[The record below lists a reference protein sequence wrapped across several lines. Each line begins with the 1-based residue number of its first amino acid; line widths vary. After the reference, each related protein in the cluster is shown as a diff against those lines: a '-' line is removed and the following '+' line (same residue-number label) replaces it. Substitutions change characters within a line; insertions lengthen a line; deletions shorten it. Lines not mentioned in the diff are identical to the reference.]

1 MVLPLDILIIGA
13 GAVGLA
19 SALELT
25 QRGARVTLLDRGRS
39 GSESTWAGGGILSP
53 LLPWNYSAAVNALSE
68 YSRQIF
74 PDWCARQETLA
85 GLEAEYQVSGMLVL
99 PPFAETDAFAWCRRH
114 GWRCELRDSA
124 VLLPAIEARQALWL
138 PDVAQARNPRL
149 AQVLR
154 AAALAVGVNIVEM
167 AAVTRLMVA
176 GRRISGVK
184 TTQGD
189 FAAAAVVVA
198 AGAWSGG
205 LPGIDALSERV
216 FPVRGQMLLFKLP
229 PESLS
234 ESLPTIVLQNGHYL
248 IPRRD
253 GHVLAGST
261 LETAGFDKSTTD
273 AARLELLAF
282 AGGILPTLTEQCLQ
296 QHWSGLRPGSPDN
309 IPLIS
314 PHPDYANLY
323 FNSGH
328 FRYGVTMAPASAQVL
343 ADLIEGKSPT
353 ISAAPYAFST
363 HFAATGEINMPQVAA
378 N

>member
-1 MVLPLDILIIGA
+1 MLPPDFLIIGA

-25 QRGARVTLLDRGRS
+25 RRGARVTLLERGRS
-39 GSESTWAGGGILSP
+39 GAESTWAGGGILSP
-53 LLPWNYSAAVNALSE
+53 LLPWNYSPAVNALSE
-68 YSRQIF
+68 YSRHIY
-74 PDWCARQETLA
+74 PDWCARQERLA
-85 GLEAEYQVSGMLVL
+85 GIEAEYQVSGMLVL
-99 PPFAETDAFAWCRRH
+99 PPFAEADAFAWCQRH

-124 VLLPAIEARQALWL
+124 AFLPAIEARTALWL

-154 AAALAVGVNIVEM
+154 AAALAAGVNIVEM
-167 AAVTRLMVA
+167 AAVTQLLLSG
-176 GRRISGVK
+176 GRIRGVR

-189 FAAAAVVVA
+189 FSAAAVVVA

-229 PESLS
+229 PESLP
-234 ESLPTIVLQNGHYL
+234 ESLPTIVLHNGQYL

-261 LETAGFDKSTTD
+261 LEAAGFDKSTTD

-282 AGGILPTLTEQCLQ
+282 AGDILPTLTERLLQ
-296 QHWSGLRPGSPDN
+296 RQWSGLRPGSPDN

-314 PHPDYANLY
+314 PHPDYSNLY

-328 FRYGVTMAPASAQVL
+328 FRYGVTMAPGSALLL
-343 ADLIEGKSPT
+343 ADLIEGKSPA
-353 ISAAPYAFST
+353 ISATPYAFPGRLK
-363 HFAATGEINMPQVAA
+363 HVVF
-378 N
+378 

>member
-1 MVLPLDILIIGA
+1 MPPDILIIGA

-25 QRGARVTLLDRGRS
+25 QRGARVTLLDRSLS
-39 GSESTWAGGGILSP
+39 GTESTWAGGGILSP

-68 YSRQIF
+68 YSRQLF
-74 PDWCARQETLA
+74 PDWCARQESLA

-99 PPFAETDAFAWCRRH
+99 PPFDETDAFAWCGRH
-114 GWRCELRDSA
+114 GWCCELRDSA
-124 VLLPAIEARQALWL
+124 AWLPTIAARKSLWL

-167 AAVTRLMVA
+167 ASVTRLMVA
-176 GRRISGVK
+176 GGRISGVQ

-198 AGAWSGG
+198 AGAWSGA
-205 LPGIDALSERV
+205 LVGIDALSERV

-229 PESLS
+229 PESLAG
-234 ESLPTIVLQNGHYL
+234 SLPTIVLQNGHYL

-261 LETAGFDKSTTD
+261 LEAAGFDKSTTD

-282 AGGILPTLTEQCLQ
+282 AGGILPSLTEQCLQ

-314 PHPDYANLY
+314 PHPDYTNLY

-328 FRYGVTMAPASAQVL
+328 FRYGVTMAPGSAQVL
-343 ADLIEGKSPT
+343 ADLIEGKSPA
-353 ISAAPYAFST
+353 ISAAPYAFPSN
-363 HFAATGEINMPQVAA
+363 FAAIAETDIQEVAA

>member
-1 MVLPLDILIIGA
+1 MLPPDILIIGA

-19 SALELT
+19 SALELAR
-25 QRGARVTLLDRGRS
+25 RGARVTLLDRGRS
-39 GSESTWAGGGILSP
+39 GAESTWAGGGILSP

-74 PDWCARQETLA
+74 PDWCARQERLA

-99 PPFAETDAFAWCRRH
+99 PPFAETDAFAWCQRH

-124 VLLPAIEARQALWL
+124 AFLPAIKARTSLWL
-138 PDVAQARNPRL
+138 PDVAQVRNPRL

-154 AAALAVGVNIVEM
+154 AAALAEGVNIIEM
-167 AAVTRLMVA
+167 ATATRLLVSA
-176 GRRISGVK
+176 RRISGVQ

-189 FAAAAVVVA
+189 FSAAAVVVA

-229 PESLS
+229 PELLS
-234 ESLPTIVLQNGHYL
+234 ESLPTIVLHNGNYL

-261 LETAGFDKSTTD
+261 LEATGFDKSTTD

-282 AGGILPTLTEQCLQ
+282 ASGILPTLTEQVLQ
-296 QHWSGLRPGSPDN
+296 QQWSGLRPGSPDN

-314 PHPDYANLY
+314 PHPNYANLY

-328 FRYGVTMAPASAQVL
+328 FRYGVTMSPGSALLL
-343 ADLIEGKSPT
+343 ADLIEGKSPAL
-353 ISAAPYAFST
+353 SAAPYALP
-363 HFAATGEINMPQVAA
+363 GRLKQVDF
-378 N
+378 

>member
-1 MVLPLDILIIGA
+1 VLPPDILIIGA

-25 QRGARVTLLDRGRS
+25 RRGARVTLLDRGRS
-39 GSESTWAGGGILSP
+39 GAESTWAGGGILSP
-53 LLPWNYSAAVNALSE
+53 LLPWNYSPAVNALSE
-68 YSRQIF
+68 YSRHIY
-74 PDWCARQETLA
+74 PDWCARQERLA
-85 GLEAEYQVSGMLVL
+85 GLEAEYQVSGMLVF
-99 PPFAETDAFAWCRRH
+99 PPFAEADAFAWCQGH

-124 VLLPAIEARQALWL
+124 AFLPAIETQAALWL

-154 AAALAVGVNIVEM
+154 AAALAAGVNIVEM
-167 AAVTRLMVA
+167 AAVTRLLVSA
-176 GRRISGVK
+176 GRICGVQ

-189 FAAAAVVVA
+189 FSAAAVVVA

-229 PESLS
+229 PELLS
-234 ESLPTIVLQNGHYL
+234 ESLPTIVLRNGAYL

-261 LETAGFDKSTTD
+261 LEAAGFDKSTTD

-282 AGGILPTLTEQCLQ
+282 AGGILPTLTEQVLQ
-296 QHWSGLRPGSPDN
+296 QQWSGLRPGSPDN
-309 IPLIS
+309 IPLIAR
-314 PHPDYANLY
+314 HPDYPNLY

-328 FRYGVTMAPASAQVL
+328 FRYGVTMAPGSALLL
-343 ADLIEGKSPT
+343 ADLIEAKTPA
-353 ISAAPYAFST
+353 ISAAPYAFPE
-363 HFAATGEINMPQVAA
+363 HFATPGELLMSQLTSD
-378 N
+378 